1 MLKIAYKKF
10 WVPVM
15 GRIITK
21 LIPMIEGKPPKVSPT
36 YDIDNVNKSQK
47 WVNYL
52 GNEPPWQ

>member
-47 WVNYL
+47 
-52 GNEPPWQ
+52 